1 MALEEKFNPTDK
13 VEIVGPYKHV
23 QVRSATWVE
32 KNGEVIGGK
41 QFHRTVFS
49 PGDSSDNAE
58 IQAIIDTVHTQEVI
72 DAYNAHL
79 AEQEEEQNL

>member
-1 MALEEKFNPTDK
+1 MALEEKHDPTDK
-13 VEIVGPYKHV
+13 VEIVSPFKHV

-32 KNGEVIGGK
+32 KDGEVIGGK
-41 QFHRTVFS
+41 QYHRKVYS

-58 IQAIIDTVHTQEVI
+58 IQESIDTVHTQQVI

-79 AEQEEEQNL
+79 AEQEQENT

>member
-1 MALEEKFNPTDK
+1 MASLEEKHDPTDK

-32 KNGEVIGGK
+32 KDGEVIGGK
-41 QFHRTVFS
+41 QYHRTVFS

-58 IQAIIDTVHTQEVI
+58 IQGIIDTVHTPEI
-72 DAYNAHL
+72 IAAYEAHL
-79 AEQEEEQNL
+79 AEQQENI

>member
-1 MALEEKFNPTDK
+1 MALEEKHNPTDK
-13 VEIVGPYKHV
+13 VEIVGSYKHV

-32 KNGEVIGGK
+32 RDGEVIGGK
-41 QFHRTVFS
+41 QFNRTVFG

-58 IQAIIDTVHTQEVI
+58 IQAIIDTVHTQAVI

-79 AEQEEEQNL
+79 AEQEQEA

>member
-1 MALEEKFNPTDK
+1 MALEEKYNPTDK
-13 VEIVGPYKHV
+13 VEIVSPYKHV

-32 KNGEVIGGK
+32 KDGQPIGSK
-41 QFHRTVFS
+41 QFHRQVFS
-49 PGDSSDNAE
+49 PGESSDNPE

-79 AEQEEEQNL
+79 AEQEQEA

>member
-1 MALEEKFNPTDK
+1 MALEEKHDATDK
-13 VEIVGPYKHV
+13 VEIVSPYKQV

-32 KNGEVIGGK
+32 KDGEVIGGK

-49 PGDSSDNAE
+49 PGDSSDNPE
-58 IQAIIDTVHTQEVI
+58 IQAIIDTVHTQSVI

-79 AEQEEEQNL
+79 AEQETV

>member
-1 MALEEKFNPTDK
+1 MVQLEEKHDPTDK
-13 VEIVGPYKHV
+13 VEIVGEYKHV

-32 KNGEVIGGK
+32 KDGQPIGSK
-41 QFHRTVFS
+41 QYYRQIFS

-58 IQAIIDTVHTQEVI
+58 IQAIINTVHTPEVI

-79 AEQEEEQNL
+79 AEQENSY

>member
-1 MALEEKFNPTDK
+1 MASLEEKYNPTDK
-13 VEIVGPYKHV
+13 VEIVGEYKHV
-23 QVRSATWVE
+23 QVRSTTWVE
-32 KNGEVIGGK
+32 KDGQPIGSK
-41 QFHRTVFS
+41 QYHRQVFS

-79 AEQEEEQNL
+79 AEQEQENI

>member
-1 MALEEKFNPTDK
+1 MALEEKYNPTDK

-32 KNGEVIGGK
+32 KDGQPIGSK

-49 PGDSSDNAE
+49 PGDSSDNPE
-58 IQAIIDTVHTQEVI
+58 IQAIIDTVHTQAVI

-79 AEQEEEQNL
+79 AAQEEL

>member
-1 MALEEKFNPTDK
+1 MALEEKFDATDK

-32 KNGEVIGGK
+32 KDGEVIGGK

-79 AEQEEEQNL
+79 AEQEQENI

>member
-1 MALEEKFNPTDK
+1 MALEEKYNPTDK

-32 KNGEVIGGK
+32 KDGQPIGSK
-41 QFHRTVFS
+41 QYHRTVFS
-49 PGDSSDNAE
+49 PGDSSDSPE

-72 DAYNAHL
+72 DAYNANL
-79 AEQEEEQNL
+79 AEQEQENI

>member
-1 MALEEKFNPTDK
+1 MALEEKHDATDK

-32 KNGEVIGGK
+32 KSGEVIGGK
-41 QFHRTVFS
+41 QYHRQVFS

-58 IQAIIDTVHTQEVI
+58 IQAIIDTVHTQAII

-79 AEQEEEQNL
+79 AEQEEV

>member
-1 MALEEKFNPTDK
+1 MALEEKYNPTDK
-13 VEIVGPYKHV
+13 VEIVGEFKHV

-32 KNGEVIGGK
+32 KDGEVISGK

-58 IQAIIDTVHTQEVI
+58 IQAIIDTVHTPEVI
-72 DAYNAHL
+72 AAYEAHL
-79 AEQEEEQNL
+79 AEQETV

>member
-1 MALEEKFNPTDK
+1 MALEEKYNPTDK
-13 VEIVGPYKHV
+13 VEIVGEYKHV

-32 KNGEVIGGK
+32 KDGEVIGGK

-58 IQAIIDTVHTQEVI
+58 IQAIIDTVHTPEVI
-72 DAYNAHL
+72 DAYNAHM
-79 AEQEEEQNL
+79 AEQEQV

>member
-1 MALEEKFNPTDK
+1 MALEEKHNPTDK
-13 VEIVGPYKHV
+13 VEIVGRYKHV

-32 KNGEVIGGK
+32 KDGEVIGGK

-58 IQAIIDTVHTQEVI
+58 IQAIIDTVHTQAVI
-72 DAYNAHL
+72 DAYSAHL
-79 AEQEEEQNL
+79 AEQEQV

>member
-32 KNGEVIGGK
+32 KDGEVIGGK
-41 QFHRTVFS
+41 QYHRTVFS

-79 AEQEEEQNL
+79 AE

>member
-1 MALEEKFNPTDK
+1 MALEEKYNPTDK
-13 VEIVGPYKHV
+13 VEIVGEFKHV

-32 KNGEVIGGK
+32 RDGEVIGGK

-58 IQAIIDTVHTQEVI
+58 IQAIIDTVHTPEI
-72 DAYNAHL
+72 ISAYEAHL
-79 AEQEEEQNL
+79 AEQENI

>member
-1 MALEEKFNPTDK
+1 MALEEKFDATDK
-13 VEIVGPYKHV
+13 VEIVGEYKHV

-32 KNGEVIGGK
+32 KDGQSIGSK
-41 QFHRTVFS
+41 QYHRTVFS

-58 IQAIIDTVHTQEVI
+58 IKAIIDTVHTQAVI

-79 AEQEEEQNL
+79 AAQETV

>member
-1 MALEEKFNPTDK
+1 MALEEKHDATDK

-32 KNGEVIGGK
+32 KDGEVIGGK

-49 PGDSSDNAE
+49 PGDTSDNAE

-79 AEQEEEQNL
+79 AEQEQEA

>member
-13 VEIVGPYKHV
+13 VEIVGEYKHV

-32 KNGEVIGGK
+32 KDSEVIGGK
-41 QFHRTVFS
+41 QYHRRVYA
-49 PGDSSDNAE
+49 PGDSSDNPE
-58 IQAIIDTVHTQEVI
+58 IQAIIDTVHTQAVI

-79 AEQEEEQNL
+79 AEQESV

>member
-32 KNGEVIGGK
+32 KDGEVIGGK
-41 QFHRTVFS
+41 QYHRTVFS

-58 IQAIIDTVHTQEVI
+58 IQAIIGTVHTQAVI

-79 AEQEEEQNL
+79 AEQEQV

>member
-1 MALEEKFNPTDK
+1 MAQLEEKHDPTDK
-13 VEIVGPYKHV
+13 VEIVSPFKHV
-23 QVRSATWVE
+23 QVRSSTWVE
-32 KNGEVIGGK
+32 KDGQPIGSN

-58 IQAIIDTVHTQEVI
+58 IQAIINTVHTQEVI

-79 AEQEEEQNL
+79 AEQEQV

>member
-1 MALEEKFNPTDK
+1 MAQLEEKHNPADK
-13 VEIVGPYKHV
+13 VEIVSEFKHV

-32 KNGEVIGGK
+32 RDGEVIGGK
-41 QFHRTVFS
+41 QFHRNVYS

-58 IQAIIDTVHTQEVI
+58 IQAIIDTVHTPEVI

-79 AEQEEEQNL
+79 AEQENI

>member
-1 MALEEKFNPTDK
+1 MALEEKYNPTDK
-13 VEIVGPYKHV
+13 VEIVSEFKHV

-32 KNGEVIGGK
+32 KSGEVIGGK
-41 QFHRTVFS
+41 QYHRQVFS

-79 AEQEEEQNL
+79 AEQQENI

>member
-13 VEIVGPYKHV
+13 VEIVSEFKHV

-32 KNGEVIGGK
+32 KDGEVIGGK
-41 QFHRTVFS
+41 QYHRTVFS

-79 AEQEEEQNL
+79 AEQENI

>member
-1 MALEEKFNPTDK
+1 MAQQLEEKHDPTDK

-23 QVRSATWVE
+23 QVRATTWVE
-32 KNGEVIGGK
+32 RDGEVIGSK
-41 QFHRTVFS
+41 QYHRTVFS
-49 PGDSSDNAE
+49 PGDSSDNPE

-79 AEQEEEQNL
+79 AEQENS

>member
-1 MALEEKFNPTDK
+1 MALEEKHNPNDK

-32 KNGEVIGGK
+32 KAGEIVGSK

-49 PGDSSDNAE
+49 PGDSSDNPE

-79 AEQEEEQNL
+79 AEQEEQNL

>member
-1 MALEEKFNPTDK
+1 MALEEKHDPTDK
-13 VEIVGPYKHV
+13 VEIVSPFKRV

-32 KNGEVIGGK
+32 KDGQPIGLK
-41 QFHRTVFS
+41 QYHRTVFS
-49 PGDSSDNAE
+49 PGDSSDNPE

-79 AEQEEEQNL
+79 AEQEEV